1 MGKASRAKKAKAQEH
16 PCPRCGL
23 NLVEAKTTLGH
34 DDIACAAHKLKVQG
48 EPRPWGNSRFSFA
61 CAVCRR
67 FLHGVVTACSGADIA
82 DGSQIS
88 EPALLNRPQGSS
100 SEIQQ
105 AGAWMAYHAL
115 SELKPGVKNW
125 NVCVHVS
132 HLWEYRGGTDTG
144 PVQHVDMV
152 LVNNKIHGVACHT
165 IVEAVADIQDG
176 FLEFV
181 YDPIPFLDLAAYV
194 GENKRFVHQL
204 LKFIAKISEH
214 PNGKVLLWKMGI
226 ARVLN
231 KLLKNCSNASYLE
244 DKAISERGAYRSDQ
258 LMLKWRIPLF
268 RCLASIFSA
277 QPSGKE
283 QTAIEESSDN
293 ASVEECS
300 SIMHHLLVLCQA
312 LPIFL
317 DRIFNPV
324 LAIILSVTFVL
335 AFGEVVPQ
343 AICTR
348 YGLAVGASFVWL
360 VRIVMF
366 IAYPIAYPIGKVNQQ
381 SHITQ

>member
-1 MGKASRAKKAKAQEH
+1 
-16 PCPRCGL
+16 
-23 NLVEAKTTLGH
+23 
-34 DDIACAAHKLKVQG
+34 
-48 EPRPWGNSRFSFA
+48 
-61 CAVCRR
+61 
-67 FLHGVVTACSGADIA
+67 
-82 DGSQIS
+82 
-88 EPALLNRPQGSS
+88 
-100 SEIQQ
+100 
-105 AGAWMAYHAL
+105 MAYQAL

-132 HLWEYRGGTDTG
+132 HLWKYRGGTDIG

-204 LKFIAKISEH
+204 LKFIAKFSKH

-283 QTAIEESSDN
+283 QTAIEESSEN

-335 AFGEVVPQ
+335 AFGEVMHLMSRHLYFCYRPTDYLIDHHISTIRLYLKQYVPGMGWQ
-343 AICTR
+343 WV
-348 YGLAVGASFVWL
+348 LALFGSYASSCSL
-360 VRIVMF
+360 RILLLTLL
-366 IAYPIAYPIGKVNQQ
+366 GR
-381 SHITQ
+381 